1 MIYLDNAA
9 TTRVHPQILT
19 LYSKILSDYYAN
31 QGSSHAQGLQVNE
44 LVNKSK
50 KSILDSLGL
59 GSESYQVVFTSGATE
74 ANNLFLKGSA
84 LNYATRGRKI
94 ITSIGE
100 HSSVLKPL
108 QRLQDDY
115 GFELVILPLLPDGS
129 IDLDVL
135 ERVID
140 DKTILV
146 SLMAVNNE
154 TGAINDLV
162 RIHEIIKP
170 YPKCLFHSDVT
181 QALTKINID
190 YTLLDAFSFSA
201 HKINGLKGS
210 GALVMRKFIQIKPLF
225 EGGNYEYGFRAGT
238 PDSPKN
244 IVLAKTLKTAIK
256 NAKMHAEQI
265 KFMHDKLR
273 DYLSSKPEVILNSS
287 VDTVPYIINFSLT
300 QHRAAVIA
308 AALSSQDIM
317 VGTTSA
323 CSAKLN
329 EPSRVIMAMF
339 NDAKRATEVIRVSLG
354 TFNTL
359 GDIETLIK
367 ALEQLFEET
376 RRG

>member
-84 LNYATRGRKI
+84 LNYANRGRKI

-162 RIHEIIKP
+162 RIREIIKP

-256 NAKMHAEQI
+256 NSKIHAEQV

-287 VDTVPYIINFSLT
+287 VDTVPYIVNFSLT
-300 QHRAAVIA
+300 LHRAAVIA
-308 AALSSQDIM
+308 AALSSQNIM

-323 CSAKLN
+323 CSAKIN

-339 NDAKRATEVIRVSLG
+339 NDAKRATEVIRVSFG
-354 TFNTL
+354 TFNTV
-359 GDIETLIK
+359 GDIEVLIK
-367 ALEQLFEET
+367 TLEQLFEET
-376 RRG
+376 TRG

>member
-50 KSILDSLGL
+50 KSVLDSLGL

-129 IDLDVL
+129 IDLDIL

-162 RIHEIIKP
+162 KIREIIKP
-170 YPKCLFHSDVT
+170 YSKCLFHSDVT